1 MLLERLR
8 WKNMKIIDAN
18 IILRYLLNDVEELSE
33 KAEEIIENN
42 DVFVPNEVIAEVVY
56 VLEKVYKVERI
67 EIYNYLTEFF
77 EKQNI
82 SVPDK
87 DVIFAALKL
96 FSSKKLD
103 FVDTILYAYAKV
115 KDYEVFTFDKK
126 LKKTIIQD

>member
-1 MLLERLR
+1 MHLERLR
-8 WKNMKIIDAN
+8 WKSMKIIDAN
-18 IILRYLLNDVEELSE
+18 IILRYLLNDVEDLSE

-67 EIYNYLTEFF
+67 EIDNYLTEFF

-82 SVPDK
+82 SVLDK
-87 DVIFAALKL
+87 KVLFAALKL

-115 KDYEVFTFDKK
+115 KDYEIFTFDKK
-126 LKKTIIQD
+126 LKKTITED

>member
-1 MLLERLR
+1 
-8 WKNMKIIDAN
+8 MKIIDAN
-18 IILRYLLNDVEELSE
+18 IILRYLLNDVEDL
-33 KAEEIIENN
+33 AEEAEQIIENN

-67 EIYNYLTEFF
+67 EIDNYLTEFF

-87 DVIFAALKL
+87 DVLFAALKL

-103 FVDTILYAYAKV
+103 FIDTILYGYAKV
-115 KDYEVFTFDKK
+115 KDYEIFTFDKK
-126 LKKTIIQD
+126 LKKTITED

>member
-1 MLLERLR
+1 MHLERLR
-8 WKNMKIIDAN
+8 WKSMKIIDAN
-18 IILRYLLNDVEELSE
+18 IILRYLLNDVEDLSE

-67 EIYNYLTEFF
+67 EIDNYLTEFF

-82 SVPDK
+82 SVLDK
-87 DVIFAALKL
+87 KVLFAAFKL

-115 KDYEVFTFDKK
+115 KDYEIFTFDKK
-126 LKKTIIQD
+126 LKKTITED

>member
-1 MLLERLR
+1 MHLERLR

-18 IILRYLLNDVEELSE
+18 IILRYLLNDVEDL
-33 KAEEIIENN
+33 AEEAEQIIENN

-67 EIYNYLTEFF
+67 EIDNYLTEFF

-87 DVIFAALKL
+87 DVLFAALKL

-103 FVDTILYAYAKV
+103 FIDTILYGYAKV
-115 KDYEVFTFDKK
+115 KDYEIFTFDKK
-126 LKKTIIQD
+126 LKKTITED